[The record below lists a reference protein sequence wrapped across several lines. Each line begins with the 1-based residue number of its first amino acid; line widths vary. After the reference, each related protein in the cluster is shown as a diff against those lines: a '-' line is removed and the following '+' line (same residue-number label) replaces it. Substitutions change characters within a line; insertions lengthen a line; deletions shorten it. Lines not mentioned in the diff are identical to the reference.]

1 MSWRASLTS
10 RYAVIFHS
18 SSAANRSVRRITVHM
33 ARTLIAEVP
42 TFSEA
47 QYDHHSSG
55 NELNVFH
62 AMDRSVIDL
71 GLLPQDSR
79 V

>member
-1 MSWRASLTS
+1 
-10 RYAVIFHS
+10 
-18 SSAANRSVRRITVHM
+18 M

-42 TFSEA
+42 AFSEA

-55 NELNVFH
+55 NELNIFH